1 MGQRTASIVKMTK
14 NLPTTRSGLP
24 WRRLKRCLLLFWAV
38 WLSLVVTT
46 NVTDGLK
53 ALGTLP
59 VSLPFA
65 SGNYQTILEI
75 TAPFGP
81 PAWLAGVLFAGVIAW
96 EAASMA
102 LFGWT
107 GLTFQTACPPQR
119 RGRLVATFAVGL
131 SLWAAFQIAC
141 EALPSQLSY
150 QIEGT
155 HRGLFTAQL
164 ATLLAVMLLPD
175 D

>member
-1 MGQRTASIVKMTK
+1 MTPPFARTAA
-14 NLPTTRSGLP
+14 P
-24 WRRLKRCLLLFWAV
+24 WRTLKRCLLLFWAV
-38 WLSLVVTT
+38 WLSLVVAT

-53 ALGTLP
+53 ALGALP
-59 VSLPFA
+59 ESLPFS

-75 TAPFGP
+75 TSPFGP
-81 PAWLAGVLFAGVIAW
+81 PAWLPSALFAGVIAW
-96 EAASMA
+96 EATSMA
-102 LFGWT
+102 LFWWT
-107 GLTFQTACPPQR
+107 GLTFQGACAVDR

-131 SLWAAFQIAC
+131 GLWAAFQIAC